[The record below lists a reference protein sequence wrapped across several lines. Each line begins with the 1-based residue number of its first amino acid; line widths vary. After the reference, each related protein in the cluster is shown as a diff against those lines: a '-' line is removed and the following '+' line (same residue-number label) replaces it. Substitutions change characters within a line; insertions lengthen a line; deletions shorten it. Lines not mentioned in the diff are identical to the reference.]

1 MCLGSF
7 FFGFRRHVIERASCL
22 LTQKRRAACGGTHK
36 EEPEQ
41 GYALYKWEHYLR
53 KVQKD
58 TSKGRLH
65 CLEGAQRRAKRFR
78 ERKQAR
84 KAAAE
89 GVTAHHIAAEVK
101 PSESVLVTYLEWAL
115 SACQGGI
122 GNNEIERKLGSP
134 ALPWT
139 LKR

>member
-1 MCLGSF
+1 M
-7 FFGFRRHVIERASCL
+7 
-22 LTQKRRAACGGTHK
+22 GTHK

-41 GYALYKWEHYLR
+41 ATHCTNANILC
-53 KVQKD
+53 VQCKKIQAKD
-58 TSKGRLH
+58 GCVRCPH
-65 CLEGAQRRAKRFR
+65 CLEGAQCRAKRFR

-122 GNNEIERKLGSP
+122 GNNEIEEQLGSP
-134 ALPWT
+134 APLDAKEVNIYSIIT
-139 LKR
+139 STF